1 MEFRPTRD
9 LLRQCRT
16 ELFRVEVR
24 DTYGVPSEDEP
35 FQRFMNSEPFDYREW
50 FRDWTEL
57 VQGLVS
63 KGVSVRRVRVVTVP
77 VVDYQRWSLTE
88 IAPLNIEAGEDI
100 RYLNRAE
107 AGSVPADDYWII
119 DREIVA
125 FTLSDPDGR
134 AVGGS
139 GVTTDP
145 QILKLSLAEAQRL
158 WSVAA
163 PYGEF
168 HP

>member
-24 DTYGVPSEDEP
+24 DTYGVPNEDEP
-35 FQRFMNSEPFDYREW
+35 FRRFMNGEPFDYREW
-50 FRDWTEL
+50 FRGWAEL
-57 VQGLVS
+57 VQVLVS
-63 KGVSVRRVRVVTVP
+63 KGASVRRVRVVTVP
-77 VVDYQRWSLTE
+77 VVDYQRWLLTE
-88 IAPLNIEAGEDI
+88 ITPLNVETGEDI

-119 DREIVA
+119 DRETVA
-125 FTLSDPDGR
+125 FTLSDSDGR
-134 AVGGS
+134 AVGRS

-145 QILKLSLAEAQRL
+145 QILGLCLSEAQRL
-158 WSVAA
+158 WSVAT

-168 HP
+168 VR